1 MKKTKFILII
11 IFILFLTG
19 CSSNYDLNFDI
30 ESIEE
35 KLTITMSRSEY
46 ENNYETIASNKSVF
60 DDNSTFYDIEVIDNV
75 DNFLITY
82 SHNYNH
88 EDYFNSLNLNSCFNK
103 IDHDINGSVETI
115 SLTGFKC
122 LQGDNLRV
130 IVDSKYKI
138 YNSSAHIV
146 NGNKNIWDI
155 NDNNKD
161 NINISFVIDYNKTY
175 FNKDL
180 ITSIVLIVVLICLIA
195 ILFRR
200 NRKVRRKKV

>member
-1 MKKTKFILII
+1 MKKIKIILIV
-11 IFILFLTG
+11 FITFLVTG
-19 CSSNYDLNFDI
+19 CSSNYDLNLDT
-30 ESIEE
+30 ESIDE
-35 KLTITMSRSEY
+35 KLTLTMSKKEY
-46 ENNYETIASNKSVF
+46 EENYNTITANKSVF
-60 DDNSTFYDIEVIDNV
+60 DDNSAFYDIEVINNKDI
-75 DNFLITY
+75 FLVTY
-82 SHNYNH
+82 SHSYNH
-88 EDYFNSLNLNSCFNK
+88 EDYFNSLNLNSCFNE
-103 IDHDINGSVETI
+103 INHNINGSVETI

-138 YNSSAHIV
+138 YNSNAHIV

-155 NDNNKD
+155 DEDNKD
-161 NINISFVIDYNKTY
+161 NINISFIVDYNKTY

>member
-1 MKKTKFILII
+1 MKKIKYFILV
-11 IFILFLTG
+11 FSILLVTG
-19 CSSNYDLNFDI
+19 CSSNYDLNIDT
-30 ESIEE
+30 ESIDEKITLNMSKKEYEE
-35 KLTITMSRSEY
+35 NYDTIT
-46 ENNYETIASNKSVF
+46 ANKSVF
-60 DDNSTFYDIEVIDNV
+60 DDNSAFYNIEVINNI
-75 DNFLITY
+75 DNFLVTYTY
-82 SHNYNH
+82 SYNH
-88 EDYFNSLNLNSCFNK
+88 EDYFNSLNLNSCFNE
-103 IDHDINGSVETI
+103 INRDINGSIETI

-155 NDNNKD
+155 NDDNKD
-161 NINISFVIDYNKTY
+161 NINISFIVDYNKTY

>member
-1 MKKTKFILII
+1 MKKIKIFLIVFIT
-11 IFILFLTG
+11 FLVTG
-19 CSSNYDLNFDI
+19 CSSNYDLNLDT
-30 ESIEE
+30 ESIDE
-35 KLTITMSRSEY
+35 KLTLTMSKKAY
-46 ENNYETIASNKSVF
+46 EENYNTITANKSVF
-60 DDNSTFYDIEVIDNV
+60 DDNSAFYDIEVINNIDK
-75 DNFLITY
+75 FLVTY
-82 SHNYNH
+82 SHSYNH
-88 EDYFNSLNLNSCFNK
+88 EDYFNSLNLNSCFNE
-103 IDHDINGSVETI
+103 INHNVNGSVETI

-138 YNSSAHIV
+138 YNSNAHIV

-155 NDNNKD
+155 DEDNKD
-161 NINISFVIDYNKTY
+161 NINISFIVDYNKTY

-195 ILFRR
+195 ILFKR